1 MFACRHMFTNW
12 QLQQEMCMSEC
23 MIGACSA
30 QVNDC
35 EPVHGL
41 LDDNKSQATARMPK
55 PVIFARYL

>member
-1 MFACRHMFTNW
+1 MFTSW